1 MTKLSDKASNF
12 TEPSCC
18 TKHDFSTHTI
28 RKSLLRAAPSTHLTQ
43 DVHDHIPSTL
53 NVSNFFSNSNKN
65 RKPVSS
71 PFLSSPL
78 CEQSV
83 PCPEPVRVLGCSP
96 QTRRRCSTT
105 ACCCVRSV
113 THIDRARSAALPGG
127 LTLCSGF
134 KTEGRKGT
142 GVRKGGLERA
152 MTQILHRMFMGS
164 LGVLI

>member
-18 TKHDFSTHTI
+18 IKHDFSTDTK

-43 DVHDHIPSTL
+43 DVHGHISFNAECIQL
-53 NVSNFFSNSNKN
+53 FQQQQ
-65 RKPVSS
+65 RKQENNL
-71 PFLSSPL
+71 LSSIL
-78 CEQSV
+78 CVQSV
-83 PCPEPVRVLGCSP
+83 PCLEPVRLLGSSP
-96 QTRRRCSTT
+96 QTRRRCSTDA

-113 THIDRARSAALPGG
+113 THIDRARSAVLPGG

-152 MTQILHRMFMGS
+152 ITQILHRMFMGS